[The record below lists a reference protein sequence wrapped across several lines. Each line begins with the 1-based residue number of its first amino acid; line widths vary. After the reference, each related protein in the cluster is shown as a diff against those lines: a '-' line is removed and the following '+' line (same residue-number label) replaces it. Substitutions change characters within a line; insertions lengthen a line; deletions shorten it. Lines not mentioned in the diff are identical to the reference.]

1 MASPA
6 SHTHPHTLTLTLSA
20 PTATFHI
27 VCFVSFRSVWFSV
40 CFVFRFGFVLFE
52 QGRGDRGVQK
62 TLEREPF

>member
-6 SHTHPHTLTLTLSA
+6 SHTHPHTLTLTLFS

-40 CFVFRFGFVLFE
+40 VLFRFGFVLFE
-52 QGRGDRGVQK
+52 QGRGDRRVQK